1 VTTDDDLGRSDRT
14 MLALLATRV
23 PEPLRPRFAPLLQR
37 GELAVL
43 HGLAEGLRFP
53 LRAVPPGHPHTRLL
67 LLGDLEVPVQEA
79 LHRTVAPG
87 AIVFDV
93 GANIGFF
100 ALLAARLAGPGGR
113 VVAFEPVP
121 EVAGYARAAARS
133 NALDDR
139 VEIRTQAVGEHSG
152 TAALHVVS
160 EPSWSH
166 LASRGRHP
174 DTVATIDVEVVTLD
188 GLLDAGEPAPG
199 VIKLDVEGAE
209 VEVLRGA
216 SRLLAEHRPALIVE
230 LHETNAEVADLL
242 EDAGY
247 ALDVLDGPL
256 PVREAGPARMLAR
269 PR

>member
-1 VTTDDDLGRSDRT
+1 VTTHDDLGRSDRT

-23 PEPLRPRFAPLLQR
+23 PAPLRPRFAPLLQR

-53 LRAVPPGHPHTRLL
+53 VRAVPPGHPHTRLL

-79 LHRTVAPG
+79 LHRTVTPG
-87 AIVFDV
+87 ATVFDI

-100 ALLAARLAGPGGR
+100 ALLAARLAGERGR
-113 VVAFEPVP
+113 VIAFEPVP
-121 EVAGYARAAARS
+121 EVAGYARAAAVS
-133 NALDDR
+133 NGVADR
-139 VEIRTQAVGEHSG
+139 VDVRTQAVAEHAG
-152 TAALHVVS
+152 TAALHVVA

-188 GLLDAGEPAPG
+188 GLLDAGQPVPD

-216 SRLLAEHRPALIVE
+216 ARLLREHRPALIVE
-230 LHETNAEVADLL
+230 LHETNGEVAGLL
-242 EDAGY
+242 EQAGY
-247 ALDVLDGPL
+247 AIDVLDGPL
-256 PVREAGPARMLAR
+256 AVRDAGPARILAR